1 MKKHNFS
8 NFLKSKSFYALL
20 SVGALAI
27 LVIAVVGVYQA
38 SNNRKDL
45 AEIDEPISEV
55 VDEDDSRKKPEPD
68 NDNKPSS
75 SVANKNGSDGRA
87 DVVQKETDNTN
98 DNHTGRR
105 EPTTDEE
112 LLEFDEYNN
121 SNDLVDSNEGNQ
133 ETEEVSQVMSP
144 TTLHFNHEADKLIWP
159 VAGNVIRKYSMDSLV
174 HYSTL
179 EQWKVSSAMLISA
192 EEGEEV
198 VCGVDGIITA
208 IEDNEETGLT
218 LTTSIG
224 DGYALEYGQLENL
237 TVEEGDSVEKGQ
249 IIGNISK
256 PTRYNLV
263 EGPSLHFKLTKGE
276 DTLDPML
283 SLE

>member
-45 AEIDEPISEV
+45 AEIDEPTSEV

-133 ETEEVSQVMSP
+133 ETQEVSQVMSP

-218 LTTSIG
+218 LATSIG